1 MVWRVVFVL
10 VVVSLLALIRFGDGS
25 TSRTQFVNSLP
36 SSAVLTKAM
45 RDNSQFKDEEA
56 EHRKEDL
63 EYRHS
68 FPVLDVLI
76 HVPEVYDISMQFY
89 DVHYN
94 VNSKSQ
100 EYSKV
105 GIKFASSLY
114 CHSYT
119 QCAGHGESKE
129 QDGGD
134 SIRIDTKY
142 DGGRKIFTSTDS
154 GDVEV
159 IEEVKN
165 TVKGSA
171 IDDDGSDDD
180 DDSQHGHQSATAAAH
195 VSDASSSPSVAAL
208 YRAEDQG
215 SPDEALVKEIWRRL
229 YLNAQNAPYLSSSSV
244 IESFQSDIFEQFQ
257 EAIDGHSNKDMN
269 GPGKDNTGKGCM
281 GKNKWLDR
289 NVALSIRGV
298 ANLVLNPDLFPP
310 HIGTSS
316 YRFPRGIKLN
326 CVSSTQDMQAAI
338 VRALSNSVGSA
349 FMSIDR
355 FVFDRVRKEAISRGV
370 SRKELT
376 RVKLLS
382 SFLEVEDEFSQS
394 LIMYLPD
401 NASFLLSSQNCCD
414 LLLQRIKNRKDR
426 TFFVL
431 SSSTNDEL
439 MSAVSSA
446 AKAATEEHAQRQ
458 QQAQATFNPFSADG
472 GPSQEQM
479 NEMAEQLNDAIQN
492 GYNPF
497 PPGFLPPGISMPP
510 NGFHVHL
517 KNSSMSSSEDGQTP
531 PAGFPMPSMGIPF
544 LPGMLPPNMMNI
556 PTPSEAVMKKIR
568 SVLDNHIAKRQSG
581 QFKDL
586 NADREYFNEAMQEIM
601 NDPDDGIKEF
611 MDKLM
616 AFAERNIPPEK
627 LEEMKKTGKLG
638 LGIHINMGILPPGAT
653 GPNGEPLPSA
663 IIGFDPSLMSMPPPS
678 GPPQFKFPPNGPN
691 FPQRPPT
698 HFSSQS
704 TSSPPTSLAPKAAP
718 PSSSPSST
726 VEKKVSSA
734 GTAFLMHTED
744 YTIKVPKDLKLK
756 NKWNKIFDD
765 TRNSGI
771 FSHNKKLLLNEFKK
785 LDLTCPE
792 EVFLL
797 LEDTLS
803 MGNLNRE
810 DAKKVVTSS
819 LKLQAGIQVVS
830 SDTDILRKISTWALE
845 MAVNDCML
853 KRESV
858 RKSSSSSSSSKS
870 SLFGETPSL
879 RTKEDVLNIVTDKHE
894 RALVS
899 NIIFPQ
905 DIGVS
910 YDMIGGLGDVK
921 EMLRQ
926 SVTYP
931 LKYPRLYR
939 EGVAAE
945 AVKGVL
951 LFGPPGTGKT
961 MLAKAVATEGGATFI
976 SVDASVIE
984 NKWLGES
991 EKNAKAVFT
1000 LARRLAPSII
1010 YLDEV
1015 DSVLSSRENNDDSSH
1030 GTLTSVKTTLM
1041 QEWDGLKSTKDR
1053 VIVIASTNRPFDLD
1067 EAVLRRLPRRLLV
1080 DLPDLETRKEIMEV
1094 TLSENRLDESV
1105 NLTKIA
1111 ESLDGYTGSDLKE
1124 VCREAVVKI
1133 AHERAKLIDSAD
1145 LSTDADFLFT
1155 SVRAVN
1161 ETDFSDAMKR
1171 LRASVDSNGREM
1183 QKVLDW
1189 NEKFGEYKKVNKK
1202 SKLGFSL
1209 YM

>member
-1 MVWRVVFVL
+1 MTNCMFL
-10 VVVSLLALIRFGDGS
+10 VVVVAIILALISSSDS
-25 TSRTQFVNSLP
+25 SRVHTFNSLP
-36 SSAVLTKAM
+36 SSSILTKAIKEKSLP
-45 RDNSQFKDEEA
+45 NGDEITNYGTDGYMKNVESY
-56 EHRKEDL
+56 ETS
-63 EYRHS
+63 S
-68 FPVLDVLI
+68 FPMLDVSL
-76 HVPEVYDISMQFY
+76 QFPGEYSINMHYY
-89 DVHYN
+89 DVIHN
-94 VNSKSQ
+94 TDTHCD

-105 GIKFASSLY
+105 RISYDVQSSNNG
-114 CHSYT
+114 
-119 QCAGHGESKE
+119 QNGKE
-129 QDGGD
+129 QHGNDGG
-134 SIRIDTKY
+134 Y
-142 DGGRKIFTSTDS
+142 GRKAVLKGDAIASTGS
-154 GDVEV
+154 GDIEV
-159 IEEVKN
+159 IEEE
-165 TVKGSA
+165 VKGGIKRTA
-171 IDDDGSDDD
+171 VDDDGSDDD
-180 DDSQHGHQSATAAAH
+180 DDSPHGLSSNTASYLHQSNQ
-195 VSDASSSPSVAAL
+195 SPST
-208 YRAEDQG
+208 
-215 SPDEALVKEIWRRL
+215 SPTTYFDSADENNSGESLVKDIWRRL
-229 YLNAQNAPYLSSSSV
+229 YNDAQSTSFPSSSPD
-244 IESFQSDIFEQFQ
+244 IQNFHSDIFAQFQ
-257 EAIDGHSNKDMN
+257 ETMDNGVENSDEDDTDVNSNS
-269 GPGKDNTGKGCM
+269 KGQM
-281 GKNKWLDR
+281 TKNKWLDR
-289 NVALSIRGV
+289 NVVLSIRGV
-298 ANLVLNPDLFPP
+298 ANMVLNPHLFPP

-316 YRFPRGIKLN
+316 YRLPRGIKLK
-326 CVSSTQDMQAAI
+326 CERSTQEMQMAM
-338 VRALSNSVGSA
+338 VRALSKSINAA

-355 FVFDRVRKEAISRGV
+355 FVFDKVRKEAISRGV

-376 RVKLLS
+376 RAKLLS
-382 SFLEVEDEFSQS
+382 SFLDVIEES
-394 LIMYLPD
+394 LRPLLMYLPD

-431 SSSTNDEL
+431 SSSVDDEL
-439 MSAVSSA
+439 TSAISAA
-446 AKAATEEHAQRQ
+446 AKAATDQQIQRQ
-458 QQAQATFNPFSADG
+458 PTPPAFNG
-472 GPSQEQM
+472 EGPSQDQI
-479 NEMAEQLNDAIQN
+479 NEMAEQMNDAIQN

-497 PPGFLPPGISMPP
+497 PPGFLPPGMTFPP

-517 KNSSMSSSEDGQTP
+517 KNSSMEDGQGPQGGLP
-531 PAGFPMPSMGIPF
+531 P
-544 LPGMLPPNMMNI
+544 PGMNYMGMPLGMPFPPGMPPPNFMNL
-556 PTPSEAVMKKIR
+556 PTPSESVMKKIR
-568 SVLDNHIAKRQSG
+568 SVLDNHMAKRQSG
-581 QFKDL
+581 QYKDA
-586 NADREYFNEAMQEIM
+586 NADREDFNEAMQEIM
-601 NDPDDGIKEF
+601 SDPDEGIKDF

-627 LEEMKKTGKLG
+627 LEEMKKTGKIG
-638 LGIHINMGILPPGAT
+638 LGIHINMGLLPPGAT

-663 IIGFDPSLMSMPPPS
+663 IIGFNPSIMPMSPPNYPG
-678 GPPQFKFPPNGPN
+678 GPPQIRFPLNGPPGSN
-691 FPQRPPT
+691 MPASRPSGQRSPHVAPPST
-698 HFSSQS
+698 PPLKS
-704 TSSPPTSLAPKAAP
+704 TSSVAA
-718 PSSSPSST
+718 SHISG
-726 VEKKVSSA
+726 EKKVSNA
-734 GTAFLMHTED
+734 GNTFLMHTED
-744 YTIKVPKDLKLK
+744 YVIKIPKDLKLK
-756 NKWNKIFDD
+756 NKWNRMFDD
-765 TRNSGI
+765 ARNIGI
-771 FSHNKKLLLNEFKK
+771 FSHNKKLLLNELKK
-785 LDLTCPE
+785 LDLTCSE

-810 DAKKVVTSS
+810 DAKKVVISS

-830 SDTDILRKISTWALE
+830 NDVSVLKKISAWALE
-845 MAVNDCML
+845 IAIGDCM
-853 KRESV
+853 KTSTTT
-858 RKSSSSSSSSKS
+858 SSSKS
-870 SLFGETPSL
+870 PSLFGATPSL

-910 YDMIGGLGDVK
+910 YDMIGGLADVK

-976 SVDASVIE
+976 SIDASVIE

-1015 DSVLSSRENNDDSSH
+1015 DSILSSREHNDDSSH

-1133 AHERAKLIDSAD
+1133 AHDRARLIDKVD
-1145 LSTDADFLFT
+1145 LSSDADFLFT

-1171 LRASVDSNGREM
+1171 LRASVDTNGREM

-1189 NEKFGEYKKVNKK
+1189 NEKFGEYKKSNKK